1 MDIPWFWLIAIS
13 SLLVFF
19 AGCVWLLVRMLSHV
33 IAANTVL
40 KGKLHYPSWFIVA
53 AVFGLFG
60 LAIPVVNLLLVF
72 AFAFFIKPKSTLMRT
87 RDSLVASM
95 TPEDIV
101 ASVEQQV
108 RANPATP
115 LSSAQI
121 SNPWVQQVWMATSHD
136 GWVHRLHAHDS
147 LFRQALQDRLKI
159 EVGSLQPYANWIELM
174 QYFTYLESSAPGQ
187 AD

>member
-1 MDIPWFWLIAIS
+1 MDISWFWLIAIPL
-13 SLLVFF
+13 LLVFF

-40 KGKLHYPSWFIVA
+40 KGKLHYPPWFIVA

-72 AFAFFIKPKSTLMRT
+72 AFAFWIKPKSTLVRA

-95 TPEDIV
+95 APEDIV

-108 RANPATP
+108 RAHPATP
-115 LSSAQI
+115 LSAAQI
-121 SNPWVQQVWMATSHD
+121 GNPWVQQVWIATNHD
-136 GWVHRLHAHDS
+136 GWVRRLRVHEP

-159 EVGSLQPYANWIELM
+159 DVGTLQPHANWIELM
-174 QYFTYLESSAPGQ
+174 QYFTYLESSTSGQ